1 MSVSAVAQTPI
12 YSDPERLVPML
23 PSERA
28 DTAAAARGDAKRLSM
43 FGEGDDEPSFWD
55 LLDVI
60 NPLQHIPVVNK
71 IYQELTGDKI
81 GVGARLAGGAL
92 FGGPLGLVASAVNCA
107 IEEETGADAGGH
119 VLALLR
125 DQPAATPPT
134 AVAQAEPAPNP
145 AAIALTAAPPTQPII
160 TIPEMQASP
169 APRGAM
175 MFTSDGTLASAP
187 SQGAPTPVAP
197 VVAQTAKAEAAG
209 KPMPLA
215 GPQPARFMPVPARNA
230 ATATQNSPALVTV
243 PVSNSGI
250 RSNVP
255 ITGRDPVTNGG
266 LGALSVQK
274 AVAAQGMGGQPHP
287 MLPSGEGAKMGGN
300 ADWFAA
306 MNQALDKYDRAGSLA
321 AKPVATTITV
331 Q

>member
-1 MSVSAVAQTPI
+1 MSVSAASQTPI
-12 YSDPERLVPML
+12 YSDPERLVPTL
-23 PSERA
+23 PSDRA
-28 DTAAAARGDAKRLSM
+28 DTAAAARGEAKRLSM

-107 IEEETGADAGGH
+107 LEEETGTDAGGH
-119 VLALLR
+119 MLALFR
-125 DQPAATPPT
+125 DEPAATPPT
-134 AVAQAEPAPNP
+134 AVAQAETAPNP
-145 AAIALTAAPPTQPII
+145 PATALTAAPPTQPVV
-160 TIPEMQASP
+160 TIPETQAPPPS
-169 APRGAM
+169 RGAM
-175 MFTSDGTLASAP
+175 MFTSDGTLASANP
-187 SQGAPTPVAP
+187 APAPVA
-197 VVAQTAKAEAAG
+197 VQAAKIEAAG

-215 GPQPARFMPVPARNA
+215 GAQPARFMPVPARNA
-230 ATATQNSPALVTV
+230 AMAAQNSPALVTV
-243 PVSNSGI
+243 PVSNSGL

-274 AVAAQGMGGQPHP
+274 AVAAQGMGG
-287 MLPSGEGAKMGGN
+287 N

-321 AKPVATTITV
+321 AKPAANTVTV